1 MLDYE
6 LVFLDRPEK
15 LCGMRVTVWYLDE
28 DGQRTGAYSHVIEH
42 GRIYIQSMDRCL
54 QRIDDPDMPLRGG
67 FGFVYNPLTLLD

>member
-6 LVFLDRPEK
+6 LVFLDRPEN
-15 LCGMRVTVWYLDE
+15 LGGMRVTVWFLDD
-28 DGQRTGAYSHVIEH
+28 DGNRTGLYEH
-42 GRIYIQSMDRCL
+42 IIDNGRIYIQGTDMCL